1 MAPGTAVRG
10 APSRRCVLVLVELL
24 VQMDAFNGSGDEL
37 SGRAV
42 GEVGAPARDLRF
54 PGKVPSIH
62 GEAVLPT
69 KEQADMAADAG
80 RALPTAVAH
89 FQRVDGHRSRRHGSM
104 SWTSTDRCTA
114 ARKWASR
121 TCLSPV
127 LTSCRGSFACSGQ
140 GRKAQTLEAAGA
152 KRWRRRGRGR
162 GRCWPVGVRES
173 YPP

>member
-1 MAPGTAVRG
+1 
-10 APSRRCVLVLVELL
+10 
-24 VQMDAFNGSGDEL
+24 MDAFNGSGDEL

-42 GEVGAPARDLRF
+42 DEVGAPARDLRF

-140 GRKAQTLEAAGA
+140 GPDPRGSRGKEVVASRARTRPLLGSEACRSLAP
-152 KRWRRRGRGR
+152 RRGPG
-162 GRCWPVGVRES
+162 VGAGSRRPS
-173 YPP
+173 INSWRTASGS

>member
-1 MAPGTAVRG
+1 
-10 APSRRCVLVLVELL
+10 
-24 VQMDAFNGSGDEL
+24 
-37 SGRAV
+37 
-42 GEVGAPARDLRF
+42 
-54 PGKVPSIH
+54 
-62 GEAVLPT
+62 
-69 KEQADMAADAG
+69 MAADAG

-162 GRCWPVGVRES
+162 GRCWGPRILSTFGRWISGLFSQKKIYNFRSEIRTRVNNKQTAERARQPSIEGLHGPKAAAEGRITRGCTRLVGG
-173 YPP
+173 